1 MGTKMTRGSRTELA
15 RTVRKRYLSA
25 TNKQKQTILKEFI
38 AATGYHPKSAVRVL
52 NAPAEAR
59 TSKTRHRRPL
69 YDEAA
74 RTALIILWEASDRV
88 CSKRLRA
95 LLPVLLPA
103 LERHGH
109 LRLNDVVRRAV
120 LAMSAA
126 TIDRLLRPARK
137 VAKPSRPRRIVPEPR
152 RKVRVRTFTDWND
165 PVPGSMEMDLVAH
178 CGDVNRGSY
187 VHSLVLT
194 DIASGWIECAPLVV
208 RDGALVVEGVERI
221 RAVLPFTLK
230 ALDTDNGSEF
240 INETLIKYCM
250 RHGIELTRSRPYR
263 KNDQAWVE
271 QKNGSVVRKLLGY
284 RRYQGVAA
292 AQALARLYGVARL
305 FVNFFQPSFKLA
317 EKHRQGAHVTK
328 RYGVPQTPCQRLLDA
343 ESTPE
348 TVKQRLRD
356 TAEGVD
362 PLKLLEEIRALQSHL
377 VALSDKVPTPAD
389 VPTAVDMATFMSS
402 LSDAWRDGEVRPTHR
417 SEANSTRYQRVV
429 KVTPSMPR
437 KRSPAP
443 VLSAA
448 IDPQELKR
456 SAAELGWPSHDP
468 EIERKCALRQKE
480 YARRHIQRQHAFTL
494 VWPLVCRRLEG
505 SPNISARGL
514 FDELRAMYPGRWH
527 RGQLAAFT
535 QRVSQWRR
543 DAHARGIEIG
553 PIKHRRSLIP
563 RGRRRP
569 DPFAEHWTE
578 ILALMDEDP
587 DQTARELIDAVIAR
601 FPSKY
606 TIAHLRTLQRRLKVW
621 RRDSVQRLILEMEG
635 EAFFAESNTAG
646 NNLNEAT
653 GNKVR

>member
-1 MGTKMTRGSRTELA
+1 VAKKMTRGSRNELA
-15 RTVRKRYLSA
+15 KTLRRRYLSA
-25 TNKQKQTILKEFI
+25 TIKQKQIILKEFI

-52 NAPAEAR
+52 NAPTEEAR

-69 YDEAA
+69 YDEAS
-74 RTALIILWEASDRV
+74 RTALIVLWEASDRV

-95 LLPVLLPA
+95 LLPVMLPA

-109 LRLNDVVRRAV
+109 LRLNDAIRGNV

-137 VAKPSRPRRIVPEPR
+137 LAKPSRPRRIVPEPR
-152 RKVRVRTFTDWND
+152 RKIPVRTFTDWND

-208 RDGALVVEGVERI
+208 RDGALVVEGVDRI
-221 RAVLPFTLK
+221 RNVLPFTLK
-230 ALDTDNGSEF
+230 ALDSDNGSEF
-240 INETLIKYCM
+240 INETMIKYCL

-292 AQALARLYGVARL
+292 AQALTKLYGVARL

-328 RYGVPQTPCQRLLDA
+328 RYGAPQTPCQRVLEA
-343 ESTPE
+343 VSTPE
-348 TVKQRLRD
+348 AVKQRLRD
-356 TAEGVD
+356 TAESLD

-377 VALSDKVPTPAD
+377 VAISDKVPTPAD
-389 VPTAVDMATFMSS
+389 VPAEPDMVTFMSG

-417 SEANSTRYQRVV
+417 SEASARYQRIV
-429 KVTPSMPR
+429 KVTPPSSR
-437 KRSPAP
+437 KRHTAP
-443 VLSAA
+443 VLRTA
-448 IDPQELKR
+448 IDQQELKR
-456 SAAELGWPSHDP
+456 SAAKLGWPSHDP

-505 SPNISARGL
+505 SPNMSARGL

-543 DAHARGIEIG
+543 DAQARGIEIG
-553 PIKHRRSLIP
+553 PVKHRPSLIP

-578 ILALMDEDP
+578 ILVLMDEDP
-587 DQTARELIDAVIAR
+587 DQTARELIETVMAR
-601 FPSKY
+601 FPTRY
-606 TIAHLRTLQRRLKVW
+606 TTAHLRTLQRRLKAW

-635 EAFFAESNTAG
+635 EAYMAENDIGG
-646 NNLNEAT
+646 NNLNEAP

>member
-1 MGTKMTRGSRTELA
+1 
-15 RTVRKRYLSA
+15 
-25 TNKQKQTILKEFI
+25 
-38 AATGYHPKSAVRVL
+38 
-52 NAPAEAR
+52 
-59 TSKTRHRRPL
+59 
-69 YDEAA
+69 
-74 RTALIILWEASDRV
+74 
-88 CSKRLRA
+88 
-95 LLPVLLPA
+95 
-103 LERHGH
+103 
-109 LRLNDVVRRAV
+109 
-120 LAMSAA
+120 
-126 TIDRLLRPARK
+126 
-137 VAKPSRPRRIVPEPR
+137 
-152 RKVRVRTFTDWND
+152 
-165 PVPGSMEMDLVAH
+165 VPGSMEMDLVAH

-208 RDGALVVEGVERI
+208 RDGALVVENVDRI
-221 RAVLPFTLK
+221 RNVLPFTLK

-240 INETLIKYCM
+240 INETMIKYCL

-292 AQALARLYGVARL
+292 AQALAKLYGVARL

-328 RYGVPQTPCQRLLDA
+328 RYDAPQTPCQRVLEA

-348 TVKQRLRD
+348 TVKQRLRE
-356 TAEGVD
+356 TAESLD

-377 VALSDKVPTPAD
+377 VAISDKMPSSTAMPAQ
-389 VPTAVDMATFMSS
+389 VDMVTFMSG
-402 LSDAWRDGEVRPTHR
+402 LSEAWRDGEVRPTHR
-417 SEANSTRYQRVV
+417 SEVSARYQRVI
-429 KVTPSMPR
+429 KVTPPSPR
-437 KRSPAP
+437 KKADAP

-456 SAAELGWPSHDP
+456 SAAELGWPAHDP
-468 EIERKCALRQKE
+468 EVERKCALRQKE

-505 SPNISARGL
+505 CPNMSARGL

-527 RGQLAAFT
+527 QGQLAAFT

-543 DAHARGIEIG
+543 DAQARGIEVG

-578 ILALMDEDP
+578 ILSLIDEDP
-587 DQTARELIDAVIAR
+587 DQTARELIDAVMTR
-601 FPSKY
+601 FPYKY
-606 TIAHLRTLQRRLKVW
+606 TTAHLRTLQRRLKVW
-621 RRDSVQRLILEMEG
+621 RRDSVQRLILELEG
-635 EAFFAESNTAG
+635 EAYMAAVDTAA
-646 NNLNEAT
+646 NVLDEAT